1 MAVKF
6 DFSDVNNFFE
16 QGISE
21 IRDIV
26 DKVGN
31 EADEYDVKD
40 GSYQD
45 WTKTLRRSNKHNVED
60 DCSLTLY
67 NDAASPQGYHYASN
81 VESKGFRVRSGGALY
96 AEKRLKEE
104 IK

>member
-6 DFSDVNNFFE
+6 DFSDVDSFFE

-45 WTKTLRRSNKHNVED
+45 RTKTLRRSNKHNVED

-67 NDAASPQGYHYASN
+67 NDAASSPRVSLCVQCGKQGFQS
-81 VESKGFRVRSGGALY
+81 
-96 AEKRLKEE
+96 EKWRG
-104 IK
+104 IIC